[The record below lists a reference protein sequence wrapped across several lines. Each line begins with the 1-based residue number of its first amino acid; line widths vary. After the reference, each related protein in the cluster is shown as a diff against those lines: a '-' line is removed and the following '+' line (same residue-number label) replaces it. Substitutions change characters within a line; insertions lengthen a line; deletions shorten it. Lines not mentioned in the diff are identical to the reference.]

1 MVAVAGA
8 APTRLRA
15 DGSDWLSFP
24 RFALPHMAR
33 PLFTWAPGS
42 QTAFALELS
51 DAAGHLVWAS
61 GKQLSTEPSV
71 RYPPS
76 APALQSGT
84 YHWRVATYSDPSSE
98 PSPFAS
104 AALHVAIPPADW
116 SMAAW
121 LGGDA
126 VNVYTASFQTGP
138 KSTLAS
144 VVLYVCGLGYSSVRF
159 NGQDLN
165 VLTTAP
171 WTNNAIVNGFSSL
184 DLTPWLADGGD
195 ANHVIV
201 SLGYGWRDTNVF
213 AVRDADSKD
222 PPCLACKRSSRRHG
236 SPQVRDDDSK
246 DRVGAVARMLRAKVI
261 ATFNNGSTSVLTY
274 TGDGTWQAAAGP
286 STADS
291 VYNGESYDARIAAEL
306 FDSDGRAA
314 ARSSSRWVPAPR
326 VDGPAGLMVP
336 WSVPPVEVLETA
348 PHTCGPLTIASDS
361 MLMASLVACRCSRRC
376 PRWR

>member
-1 MVAVAGA
+1 MNPVALFSHAWGRMTVWALMVAVAGA

-138 KSTLAS
+138 KSSLAS

-222 PPCLACKRSSRRHG
+222 HPALHANAHHG
-236 SPQVRDDDSK
+236 
-246 DRVGAVARMLRAKVI
+246 
-261 ATFNNGSTSVLTY
+261 ATVPHRC
-274 TGDGTWQAAAGP
+274 GT
-286 STADS
+286 TTR
-291 VYNGESYDARIAAEL
+291 RIAWVL
-306 FDSDGRAA
+306 SRACCEPRSLRRSTT
-314 ARSSSRWVPAPR
+314 ARRA
-326 VDGPAGLMVP
+326 
-336 WSVPPVEVLETA
+336 
-348 PHTCGPLTIASDS
+348 
-361 MLMASLVACRCSRRC
+361 CSRTPATGLGRR
-376 PRWR
+376 PRALARPTRSTMARATTLA

>member
-1 MVAVAGA
+1 MCPFDRFRTLFDEINAIRGARMISLLIAVAGAAPGA

-33 PLFTWAPGS
+33 PLFTWAPGT
-42 QTAFALELS
+42 QTAFTLELS

-71 RYPPS
+71 NYPPS
-76 APALQSGT
+76 APALQPGT
-84 YHWRVATYSDPSSE
+84 YHWRVATYSDPSSA

-138 KSTLAS
+138 KSSLAS

-159 NGQDLN
+159 NGHDLN

-184 DLTPWLADGGD
+184 DLTPWLADGGN

-213 AVRDADSKD
+213 TVRDADSKD
-222 PPCLACKRSSRRHG
+222 HPAVHANAHHGVPIPHRYGTPTRRTTLPCMQTLITASRFPTGTRRRLEGSHGCCRAHAASQGHCDVQRRLDECADVHRRRNVACG
-236 SPQVRDDDSK
+236 S
-246 DRVGAVARMLRAKVI
+246 
-261 ATFNNGSTSVLTY
+261 
-274 TGDGTWQAAAGP
+274 GP
-286 STADS
+286 
-291 VYNGESYDARIAAEL
+291 Y
-306 FDSDGRAA
+306 DGRL
-314 ARSSSRWVPAPR
+314 
-326 VDGPAGLMVP
+326 GL
-336 WSVPPVEVLETA
+336 
-348 PHTCGPLTIASDS
+348 
-361 MLMASLVACRCSRRC
+361 
-376 PRWR
+376 